1 MYHPIEQCRTPG
13 AYLGPKGYTILKES
27 ICAAEQDHIRKE
39 LMLSPYVP
47 KGMFKAPPAF
57 PVYRESQRKL
67 YVPRFFG
74 NNLYGIPDET
84 TLSPGL
90 SVDIPFHGSLREQQ
104 IPIVDAYLE
113 CARIRGCG
121 LVELP
126 CGFGKTIIALNI
138 FSRLQKKT
146 LVIVHKEFLLEQ
158 WLERIHDFLPSA
170 RVGRVQGQVID
181 IEDKDIVIGML
192 QSLSMKT
199 YPPDTFAEFGFTIV
213 DETHH
218 MAAEVFS
225 NSLFKIVTPYML
237 GLSAT
242 MTRKDGLTKIFKM
255 FLGEVE
261 YKAER
266 ENKGNL
272 VVQAIQYRTPDETFN
287 ETLVDYRGYPQY
299 SKMICK
305 ICEYQPRGNFIVGVL
320 MNLLQDP
327 LNGQIMV
334 LSQNKSLLNFLYAAL
349 DTYETGLSAF
359 YVGGM
364 KQKNL
369 KLAETKK
376 IILATYAMAEEALDI
391 KTLTTLVM
399 ATPKTSVT
407 QSIGRILRT
416 EHERPLVVDIIDSHD
431 VFAKQWGKRKT
442 HYFKNQY
449 KIMQIASDEYDRG
462 EWVQIE
468 KAPRAKRKPK
478 CLVPLN
484 FVI

>member
-1 MYHPIEQCRTPG
+1 MTQAET
-13 AYLGPKGYTILKES
+13 YLGPKGYTIVKDS
-27 ICAAEQDHIRKE
+27 ICVSEQEYIRRE
-39 LMLSPYVP
+39 LMMKPYVP
-47 KGMFKAPPAF
+47 KGFKAPPSF

-74 NNLYGIPDET
+74 ENLYGVPDDLT
-84 TLSPGL
+84 ISPGL
-90 SVDIPFHGSLREQQ
+90 PINVDFKGVLRKQQ
-104 IPIVDAYLE
+104 VPIVEAFMK
-113 CARIRGCG
+113 CAHTKGCG
-121 LVELP
+121 LIELP

-138 FSRLQKKT
+138 ISQLEKKT

-158 WLERIHDFLPSA
+158 WLERIQEFLPDA
-170 RVGRVQGQVID
+170 RIGRIQGQTID

-192 QSLSMKT
+192 QSLSMKE
-199 YPPDTFAEFGFTIV
+199 YPAETFQVFGLTIV

-218 MAAEVFS
+218 IAAEVFS

-261 YKAER
+261 YKAKR
-266 ENKGNL
+266 ENNDNL
-272 VVQAIQYRTPDETFN
+272 VVQAIHYRVQDDNYN

-305 ICEYQPRGNFIVGVL
+305 LCAYEPRSDFILQVL
-320 MNLLQDP
+320 CDLIQAPANK
-327 LNGQIMV
+327 QIMV
-334 LSQNKSLLNFLYAAL
+334 LSQNKSLLNYLYKNL
-349 DTYETGLSAF
+349 EETNPATTGF

-364 KQKNL
+364 KQKDL
-369 KLAETKK
+369 KVTESKK

-399 ATPKTSVT
+399 ATPKTNVT

-416 EHERPLVVDIIDSHD
+416 DHERPLVVDIIDCHD
-431 VFAKQWGKRKT
+431 VFTRQWGKRKA

-449 KIMQIASDEYDRG
+449 KIMQTDLDGYKKGD
-462 EWVQIE
+462 WTQLD
-468 KAPRAKRKPK
+468 KPTRVK
-478 CLVPLN
+478 HKPTCLVPLN
-484 FVI
+484 NLA

>member
-1 MYHPIEQCRTPG
+1 MTHAQT
-13 AYLGPKGYTILKES
+13 YLGPKGYTILKDS
-27 ICAAEQDHIRKE
+27 ICMSEQEFIRRE
-39 LMLSPYVP
+39 LMIAPYVP

-57 PVYRESQRKL
+57 PVYRESHKKL

-74 NNLYGIPDET
+74 INLYGLPDDTTIP
-84 TLSPGL
+84 PGL
-90 SVDIPFHGSLREQQ
+90 PIDVAFRGSLRDPQV
-104 IPIVDAYLE
+104 PIVDTYLE
-113 CARIRGCG
+113 CARTRGCG

-126 CGFGKTIIALNI
+126 CGFGKTIVALNI
-138 FSRLQKKT
+138 LSRLQKKT

-158 WLERIHDFLPSA
+158 WLERIHEFLPSA
-170 RVGRVQGQVID
+170 RIGRIQGQVMD

-199 YPPDTFAEFGFTIV
+199 YPPDAFSEFGFTIV

-266 ENKGNL
+266 EIKGNL
-272 VVQAIQYRTPDETFN
+272 VVQAIQYRTSDQVFN

-299 SKMICK
+299 SRMIGK
-305 ICEYQPRGNFIVGVL
+305 ICEYAPRGNFVAGVL
-320 MNLLQDP
+320 VNLMRDP
-327 LNGQIMV
+327 LNGQVMV
-334 LSQNKSLLNFLYAAL
+334 LSQNKSLLHFLYSAL
-349 DTYETGLSAF
+349 DAREPGLAGF

-364 KQKNL
+364 KQKDL

-416 EHERPLVVDIIDSHD
+416 DHERPLVVDIVDSHD
-431 VFAKQWGKRKT
+431 VFVKQWGKRKA

-449 KIMQIASDEYDRG
+449 KIMQIASDEYDHG
-462 EWVQIE
+462 EWVQVK
-468 KAPRAKRKPK
+468 KAARAKRKPK
-478 CLVPLN
+478 CMVPLN
-484 FVI
+484 LVV